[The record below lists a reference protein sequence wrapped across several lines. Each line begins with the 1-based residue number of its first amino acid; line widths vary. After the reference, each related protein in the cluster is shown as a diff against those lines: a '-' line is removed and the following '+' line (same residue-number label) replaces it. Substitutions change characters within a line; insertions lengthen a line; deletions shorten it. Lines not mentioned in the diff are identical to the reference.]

1 MICSNG
7 FKRSVNNQSS
17 PSCSLRGYARCL
29 RRSHAS
35 RGHIPLSVCVIG
47 VGDVLCHVGSSTL
60 ISGCVG
66 LVDWT
71 VGCSNFTF
79 LVCFESLLSLLSL
92 VVQNGGT
99 TLNFLWFY
107 TVETSYFATVSY
119 VKQFVFNVLK
129 NIEIGVA
136 ELFRSFGVRI

>member
-1 MICSNG
+1 MICSTG
-7 FKRSVNNQSS
+7 FKRGVSKQSS

-47 VGDVLCHVGSSTL
+47 VGDVLCRVGSFAL
-60 ISGCVG
+60 ISGCDG

-79 LVCFESLLSLLSL
+79 LVCLECLLNFLSL
-92 VVQNGGT
+92 VVNGGT
-99 TLNFLWFY
+99 ILIFCWSFY
-107 TVETSYFATVSY
+107 TVETSYFSQVG
-119 VKQFVFNVLK
+119 LK
-129 NIEIGVA
+129 NIEIRVA
-136 ELFRSFGVRI
+136 ELLRSFDVRI